1 MQNIITLIKQRLT
14 DLMWIFIANG
24 LFLLIMAVVVVW
36 DTFLVRLLIGLIIL
50 LIAYSLFY
58 VAYKIHSIRKMIE

>member
-1 MQNIITLIKQRLT
+1 MQNIIKLIKQRLT